1 MIKYLLELDFTN
13 LSLHE
18 AKRQEMESQV
28 RTLELEAELEKERL
42 RLAGLR
48 KQHYHLASIVAANQ
62 QNGNVSKI

>member
-1 MIKYLLELDFTN
+1 
-13 LSLHE
+13 
-18 AKRQEMESQV
+18 MESQV

-62 QNGNVSKI
+62 QNGNVSEIFEEPLNGTSFQE